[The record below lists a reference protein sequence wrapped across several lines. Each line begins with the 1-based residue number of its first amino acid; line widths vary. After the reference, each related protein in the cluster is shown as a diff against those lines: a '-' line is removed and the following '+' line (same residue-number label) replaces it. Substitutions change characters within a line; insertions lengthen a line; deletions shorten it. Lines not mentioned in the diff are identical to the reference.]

1 MMVNENGLINMDSVY
16 DGNGTEY
23 SDDELYDRYHD
34 YYIIVPTPAETFV
47 HYFYLIVFPYFL
59 FFGTFGN
66 IISTALLSRYSHNVW
81 STCVYMTLIFPLD
94 LIKLYVECGN
104 DWIEEVTHKE
114 LNLSAKILLMSNAVC
129 KVYTFV
135 YSLLLQEVRWVIVAI
150 AIETMIVLKTPTRI
164 YNMCTR
170 ERANAI
176 MLFISV
182 MLITLDLHFFWTHGL
197 VRPGDDPSIS
207 FFMCTYVNELSDNF
221 RDYIWPN
228 INFFIEELI
237 PFCIILGCIIV
248 SITGL
253 VRKSSRV
260 NDNYLE
266 KYFLDTKALRELS
279 KAMFVVCIVS
289 FLSTMCDIIEIS
301 VRVMITNG
309 ILAIEY
315 EQNFLMINSLAV
327 SKYIFVS
334 HKFWIFYVFCERF
347 RNDVKNFFRALCTPF
362 KWRSGRKL
370 NRRYVR
376 ESQEREAELPDSET
390 RINEQLVATFSE
402 NNAL

>member
-1 MMVNENGLINMDSVY
+1 MMVNENGFINMDSVY
-16 DGNGTEY
+16 AGNGTGY
-23 SDDELYDRYHD
+23 SDDELYDGYQD

-104 DWIEEVTHKE
+104 DWIGELSNKE

-135 YSLLLQEVRWVIVAI
+135 YSLLLQEVRWILVAI

-207 FFMCTYVNELSDNF
+207 FFMCTYVNELSDDF

-228 INFFIEELI
+228 INFFIKDIL
-237 PFCIILGCIIV
+237 PCCIILGCIVV

-260 NDNYLE
+260 YDNYLE

-289 FLSTMCDIIEIS
+289 FLSTMCDIIEYS
-301 VRVMITNG
+301 
-309 ILAIEY
+309 LL
-315 EQNFLMINSLAV
+315 FMINSGILEIEYDKNILIMSSLSV
-327 SKYIFVS
+327 SKNIFVS

-347 RNDVKNFFRALCTPF
+347 RSDVKNLFRALCRPF
-362 KWRSGRKL
+362 KWRAGRKF
-370 NRRYVR
+370 NRRYVE
-376 ESQEREAELPDSET
+376 ESQEREITLPESEACL
-390 RINEQLVATFSE
+390 NEHFVATYSE